1 MGKYSP
7 INGIIFESEEDAKT
21 METYGTVSVAD
32 LYDLSGIND
41 LNKTILICNY
51 KDNGYGWTDISS
63 AKIVADERGYV
74 LQIDEP
80 VKFK

>member
-21 METYGTVSVAD
+21 IINDLNKTMETYGTVSVAD
-32 LYDLSGIND
+32 LYDLSG
-41 LNKTILICNY
+41 LICNY

-63 AKIVADERGYV
+63 AKIVADKRGYI